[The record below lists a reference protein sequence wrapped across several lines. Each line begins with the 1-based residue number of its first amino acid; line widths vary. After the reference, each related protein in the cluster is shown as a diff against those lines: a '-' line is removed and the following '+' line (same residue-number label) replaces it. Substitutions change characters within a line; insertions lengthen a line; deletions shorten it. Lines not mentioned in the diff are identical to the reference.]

1 MKTASLYR
9 KLEAL
14 GRIRLSEHFYMRQ
27 FLYSEIAIASG
38 IVNMPDNQSLAIEV
52 GTRLC
57 EDVLEP
63 ITAKFGPIIIRS
75 GFRSAELN
83 AYGNQHGM
91 NCATNEKNYARHI
104 WDQLDADDNKG
115 ASACIVVP
123 SFNDGRASIKTL
135 EEMKAYLYNNLPC
148 NGIKF
153 FAKDNSFN
161 IGWREMPTCEAV

>member
-9 KLEAL
+9 KLETL
-14 GRIRLSEHFYMRQ
+14 GRTRLSEHFHMRQ
-27 FLYSEIAIASG
+27 FLYSEIAVASG
-38 IVNMPDNQSLAIEV
+38 IINMPDNPSLAIET

-63 ITAKFGPIIIRS
+63 ITAEFGPIVVRS
-75 GFRSAELN
+75 GFRSAKLN
-83 AYGNQHGM
+83 AFGNQHKL

-104 WDQLDADDNKG
+104 WDHLDADGNKG

-123 SFNDGRASIKTL
+123 SFNDGKMSIRTR
-135 EEMKAYLYNNLPC
+135 EEMKAYLYDTLPC

-153 FAKDNSFN
+153 FAKDNAFN
-161 IGWREMPTCEAV
+161 ICCSNEIS